1 MEIAVVAIFL
11 AAAPAEARARFAGPP
26 RDLLEAHAAF
36 QRGTVKV
43 PMKGQAALP
52 AGDADAVDTV
62 TTKAFGSGEADF
74 GELHP
79 ARRLVEP
86 DGHGGGKNA
95 PVAQVEKFGQHEF
108 LGIDG
113 TRQRVGSNERSWS
126 YEELRHDLCL
136 AYAEGA

>member
-1 MEIAVVAIFL
+1 MEIAVVTVFL
-11 AAAPAEARARFAGPP
+11 AAHPAEAPARLARPP
-26 RDLLEAHAAF
+26 GDFFETHPVF

-95 PVAQVEKFGQHEF
+95 PVAQVEKFGKH
-108 LGIDG
+108 D
-113 TRQRVGSNERSWS
+113 RVSIR
-126 YEELRHDLCL
+126 
-136 AYAEGA
+136 